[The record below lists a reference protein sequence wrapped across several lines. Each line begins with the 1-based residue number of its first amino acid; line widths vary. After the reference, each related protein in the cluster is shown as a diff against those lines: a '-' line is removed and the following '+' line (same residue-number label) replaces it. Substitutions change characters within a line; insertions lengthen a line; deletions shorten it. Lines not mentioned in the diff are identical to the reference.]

1 MAPTLSHHSNAIATQ
16 QSSVES
22 ENVELLSRVMEQR
35 KDIASLMQ
43 GLENVVADLDASIAA
58 LTQQP
63 AEMDALQEQC
73 REVDEGLRM
82 EV

>member
-1 MAPTLSHHSNAIATQ
+1 
-16 QSSVES
+16 
-22 ENVELLSRVMEQR
+22 MEQR